1 MINNSFFLILRR
13 MRAPIIVLIVIYA
26 ISVCGLTL
34 VPGVDA
40 AGRAAPPLSFFHA
53 FYFISYTA
61 TTIGFGEIPNAFS
74 EAQRLWVT
82 ICIYLTV
89 IGWSYSV
96 VTLIA
101 LLQDK
106 GFQNTLTQ
114 NRFARRVGR
123 LHEAFYLICG
133 CGETGSLVAHAFDR
147 HHQAFVVLEKDEMR
161 VEELDLQDFKTDIP
175 ALAGD
180 ARVPDTLL
188 LAGLRHPKCRGVL
201 AISNDEDANL
211 AIAIAVRLL
220 NPAIPVIARARS
232 PLVMANLASFGTDHV
247 INPYQRFAEYLAL
260 AIAAPE
266 RYRLLEILT
275 GLPDAPLPVAHNPPA
290 GNWILCGYGRFGHA
304 LVEHLRPTGI
314 ALTIIDPAGTDG
326 ESGIAGY
333 GTEAETLLAAGIM
346 DAQGIIAGS
355 DDDIN
360 NLSIAMTASELKPE
374 LFVVARQNHH
384 ANAPLFAA
392 YGADFT
398 MVATRIVAQEA
409 IALLMTPLL
418 AHFLSA
424 LRQQETASCA
434 ALIER
439 IASLN
444 AGRTPL
450 LREVSLDADDSP
462 AVWQALQHGREI
474 RLRQLLVDTG
484 ESSRQYSTLALLL
497 LRDKKPLFLP
507 APDWPLQPDDQLLLA
522 TRNDEW
528 RQIELCLK
536 NANELEYLLTGR
548 EQPGWLWQRLFP
560 AAPEPRSKP

>member
-40 AGRAAPPLSFFHA
+40 EGRPSPPMSFFHA

-82 ICIYLTV
+82 VCIYLTV

-96 VTLIA
+96 VTLIG

-114 NRFARRVGR
+114 NRFARRVAR
-123 LHEAFYLICG
+123 LHEPFYLICG

-147 HHQAFVVLEKDEMR
+147 RNQAFVVLEKDEMR

-180 ARVPDTLL
+180 ARLPETLI

-211 AIAIAVRLL
+211 ATAIAVRLL

-247 INPYQRFAEYLAL
+247 INPYERFAEYLAL
-260 AIAAPE
+260 AVAAPE

-275 GLPDAPLPVAHNPPA
+275 GLPDSPLPEAHHPPA
-290 GNWILCGYGRFGHA
+290 GHWILCGYGRFGHA
-304 LVEHLRPTGI
+304 LAEHLRPTGI
-314 ALTIIDPAGTDG
+314 TLTIIDPVATDAA
-326 ESGIAGY
+326 SGIAGY

-392 YGADFT
+392 YAADFT

-409 IALLMTPLL
+409 IAVLLTPLL
-418 AHFLSA
+418 AHFLSV
-424 LRQQETASCA
+424 LRQQQSTSCS
-434 ALIER
+434 ALVER
-439 IASLN
+439 IETLN
-444 AGRTPL
+444 QGRTPL
-450 LREVSLDADDSP
+450 LREICLNAGDSP
-462 AVWQALQHGREI
+462 ALWQALLHGREI
-474 RLRQLLVDTG
+474 RPAELLIDATDRARPLATLILLLVRDG
-484 ESSRQYSTLALLL
+484 KPWFLPSPDLLL
-497 LRDKKPLFLP
+497 Q
-507 APDWPLQPDDQLLLA
+507 AGDQLLLA
-522 TRNDEW
+522 TCSSEW
-528 RQIELCLK
+528 HQFELCLK
-536 NANELEYLLTGR
+536 NANELEYVLSGR
-548 EQPGWLWQRLFP
+548 EQPGWLWQKLFP
-560 AAPEPRSKP
+560 VPPVPRSRA